1 MSNINILIKKNYPDA
16 QIPTQGS
23 QFAAGWDLYA
33 YIPEGSVEINPL
45 MTARIDTGISIAIPN
60 GWEGQ
65 IRPRSGLAANKNL
78 SVLNT
83 PGTID
88 SDYRGSIMVLLHNHG
103 NRAQTI
109 QHGDRIA
116 QILFAPVPEV
126 TWIETNSLSDTDR
139 GEGGFGSTGEK

>member
-1 MSNINILIKKNYPDA
+1 MNDINILIKKNYSDA

-33 YIPEGSVEINPL
+33 YIPKGSVEINPL
-45 MTARIDTGISIAIPN
+45 MTVRIDTGISIAIPN

-109 QHGDRIA
+109 HHGDRIA
-116 QILFAPVPEV
+116 QILFAPVPKV
-126 TWIETNSLSDTDR
+126 TWIETDSLSETDR

>member
-1 MSNINILIKKNYPDA
+1 
-16 QIPTQGS
+16 
-23 QFAAGWDLYA
+23 
-33 YIPEGSVEINPL
+33 
-45 MTARIDTGISIAIPN
+45 MTARIDTGISIAIPD

-116 QILFAPVPEV
+116 QILFAPVPKV
-126 TWIETNSLSDTDR
+126 TWIETDSLSETDR

>member
-1 MSNINILIKKNYPDA
+1 MSNIDVLIKKNYETA
-16 QIPTQGS
+16 QVPTKGS
-23 QFAAGWDLYA
+23 EYAAGWDLYA
-33 YIPEGSVEINPL
+33 YIPEGSLEINPL
-45 MTARIDTGISIAIPN
+45 MTARIDTGISIAIPT

-88 SDYRGSIMVLLHNHG
+88 SDYRGSVMVLLHNHG

-109 QHGDRIA
+109 HHGDRIA
-116 QILFAPVPEV
+116 QLLFAPVPEV
-126 TWIETNSLSDTDR
+126 NWIEVISLDNTDR
-139 GEGGFGSTGEK
+139 GESGFGSTGQ